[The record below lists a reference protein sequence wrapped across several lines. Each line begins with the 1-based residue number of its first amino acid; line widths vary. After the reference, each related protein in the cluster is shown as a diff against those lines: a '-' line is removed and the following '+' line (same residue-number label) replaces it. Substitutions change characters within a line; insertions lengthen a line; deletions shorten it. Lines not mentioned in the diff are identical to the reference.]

1 LRHEVEPSQ
10 YELLGATV
18 HDLGRVDGI
27 PGLGRWRQARR
38 LVEAMG
44 RVGRF
49 DVVHAYWGIPA
60 GVVGTAVARRFD
72 LPSVVTFDSGEFVA
86 LPDIGY
92 GLQRRFRD
100 RRAIAATLRRAS
112 RVTVC
117 TTYMATLARAFETD
131 AAIVPLGVE
140 PRYFPPSAPSA
151 QPGAPWR
158 LLHVASLNR
167 VKDQGTLLRALAL
180 VIARE
185 PRVTLDI
192 VGEDTLGCEIQR
204 LAGTLGVESAVT
216 FHGFT
221 PTDAI
226 GAFYERA
233 HLHVVSSRHEAAGVV
248 TLEAACAGVATIG
261 TRVGY
266 IADWDGERALAVP
279 IGDAEALA
287 NGILA
292 LLADPD
298 RRARL
303 AAAAR
308 AWALEH
314 SAEWTAT
321 AFEAIYRD
329 AVASP
334 ARRAA
339 STSR

>member
-1 LRHEVEPSQ
+1 
-10 YELLGATV
+10 
-18 HDLGRVDGI
+18 
-27 PGLGRWRQARR
+27 
-38 LVEAMG
+38 
-44 RVGRF
+44 
-49 DVVHAYWGIPA
+49 
-60 GVVGTAVARRFD
+60 
-72 LPSVVTFDSGEFVA
+72 
-86 LPDIGY
+86 
-92 GLQRRFRD
+92 
-100 RRAIAATLRRAS
+100 
-112 RVTVC
+112 
-117 TTYMATLARAFETD
+117 MATLARAFGAD
-131 AAIVPLGVE
+131 AAVVPLGVE
-140 PRYFPPSAPSA
+140 PRYFSPSAPSA
-151 QPGAPWR
+151 QPGRPWR

-180 VIARE
+180 VVARE

-192 VGEDTLGCEIQR
+192 VGEDTLGGEIQR
-204 LAGTLGVESAVT
+204 LASALGVEAAVT

-248 TLEAACAGVATIG
+248 TLEAACAGVPTIG

-266 IADWDGERALAVP
+266 LADWDGERAVAVP

-321 AFEAIYRD
+321 AFDAIYRD
-329 AVASP
+329 AVASH